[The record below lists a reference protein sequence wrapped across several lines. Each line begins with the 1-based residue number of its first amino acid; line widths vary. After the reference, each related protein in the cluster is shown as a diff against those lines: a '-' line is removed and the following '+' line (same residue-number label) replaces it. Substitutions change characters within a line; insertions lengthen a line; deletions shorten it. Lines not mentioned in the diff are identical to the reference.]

1 MQAIVCRELGP
12 PQVLRLEDVD
22 PPEMGPGQVRV
33 AIRAAGIN
41 FPDVLM
47 VAGGYQHKPPL
58 PFVPGME
65 AAGEVIETAADVDG
79 WRPGD
84 KVIVRVRPGAFA
96 EQAVATPEQLLP
108 MPAGYSFVQ
117 GAAFIVGNV
126 TAYHALVD
134 RGRLRAGETAL
145 IHGAAGGVGLA
156 AVRLAKLLGAQVI
169 ATGGSDAKL
178 EAVKAAGAD
187 HVINVAAG
195 GFREQVKALT
205 GGAGADVIYDP
216 VGGDVFDESLRC
228 INWGGRMLVVGFA
241 DGRIPEIPANYPLL
255 KGCAVIGLRAG
266 EHARRDPA
274 AGRRNIETLLRHAE
288 AGELTPH
295 VHDVLPL
302 ARAAE
307 ALQMIVDRQVVGK
320 LVLSVP

>member
-1 MQAIVCRELGP
+1 MQAVVCRELGP

-22 PPEMGPGQVRV
+22 PPEMGLGQVRV

-65 AAGEVIETAADVDG
+65 AAGEVIEVAADVDG

-96 EQAVATPEQLLP
+96 EQAVTTPDQLLP
-108 MPAGYSFVQ
+108 MPRGYSFVQ

-134 RGRLRAGETAL
+134 RGRLQAGETVL
-145 IHGAAGGVGLA
+145 VHGASGGVGMA
-156 AVRLAKLLGAQVI
+156 AVRLAKLLGAEVI
-169 ATGGSDAKL
+169 ATGSSDAKL
-178 EAVKAAGAD
+178 ALVKAAGAD
-187 HVINVAAG
+187 HVINIAAG
-195 GFREQVKALT
+195 GFREQVKSLT

-228 INWGGRMLVVGFA
+228 INWGGRLLVVGFA
-241 DGRIPEIPANYPLL
+241 GGRIPEIPANYPLL

-266 EHARRDPA
+266 EHARRDPEG
-274 AGRRNIETLLRHAE
+274 GRRNIETLLRYAE

-302 ARAAE
+302 ARAAD
-307 ALQMIVDRQVVGK
+307 ALQMIVDRKVVGK

>member
-1 MQAIVCRELGP
+1 MGP
-12 PQVLRLEDVD
+12 PQVLRLEHVD
-22 PPEMGPGQVRV
+22 PPDMGPGQVRV

-65 AAGEVIETAADVDG
+65 AAGEVIEAADDVEQWRSGDRVILRL
-79 WRPGD
+79 RPGT
-84 KVIVRVRPGAFA
+84 FA
-96 EQAVATPEQLLP
+96 EQAVVKPEQLLP
-108 MPAGYSFVQ
+108 LPAAYSFVQ
-117 GAAFIVGNV
+117 GAAFAVGNL

-134 RGRLRAGETAL
+134 RGRLQAGETAL
-145 IHGAAGGVGLA
+145 IHGASGGVGMA
-156 AVRLAKLLGAQVI
+156 AVKLAKLLGADVI
-169 ATGGSDAKL
+169 ATGGSDVKL
-178 EAVKAAGAD
+178 AVVKAAGAD
-187 HVINVAAG
+187 HVINIAAG
-195 GFREQVKALT
+195 GFRDTVKALT

-228 INWGGRMLVVGFA
+228 INWGGRLLVVGFA
-241 DGRIPEIPANYPLL
+241 DGRIPEIPVNYPLL
-255 KGCAVIGLRAG
+255 KGCTVIGLRAG

-274 AGRRNIETLLRHAE
+274 GGRRNVETLLRHAE
-288 AGELTPH
+288 AGELAPH

-302 ARAAE
+302 ARTVDAM
-307 ALQMIVDRQVVGK
+307 QMIIDRQVVGK

>member
-1 MQAIVCRELGP
+1 MRAVVCRALGP
-12 PQVLRLEDVD
+12 PGVLRLEDID
-22 PPEMGPGQVRV
+22 PPAMGPGRVRI
-33 AIRAAGIN
+33 AIRAAGVN
-41 FPDVLM
+41 FPDILM

-65 AAGEVIETAADVDG
+65 AAGEVIEVAADAKS

-96 EQAVATPEQLLP
+96 EQAVVTPDRLLP
-108 MPAGYSFVQ
+108 MPSGYSFVQ

-134 RGRLRAGETAL
+134 RGRLRAGETVL
-145 IHGAAGGVGLA
+145 IHGASGGVGMA
-156 AVRLAKLLGAQVI
+156 AVRLAKLLGAKVI
-169 ATGGSDAKL
+169 ATGGDDGKL
-178 EAVKAAGAD
+178 AAVKAAGAD
-187 HVINVAAG
+187 HVINVATG
-195 GFREQVKALT
+195 GFRDQVKALT

-228 INWGGRMLVVGFA
+228 INWGGRLLVVGFA
-241 DGRIPEIPANYPLL
+241 AGRIPEIPANYPLL

-266 EHARRDPA
+266 EHARRDPD
-274 AGRRNIETLLRHAE
+274 AGRRNVETLLRHAE
-288 AGELTPH
+288 AGELAPH

-307 ALQMIVDRQVVGK
+307 ALRMLVDRQVVGK